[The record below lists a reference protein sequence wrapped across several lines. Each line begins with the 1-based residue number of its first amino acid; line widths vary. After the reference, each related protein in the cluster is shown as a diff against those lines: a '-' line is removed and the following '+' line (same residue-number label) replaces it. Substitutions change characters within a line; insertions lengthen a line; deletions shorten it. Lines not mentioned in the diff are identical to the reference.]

1 MSESILKCLM
11 QLFAIIAATKEEE
24 EQQESTLSI
33 VETFLQHELR
43 PELVP
48 EYITLYQSHC
58 DELRNRQN
66 ANGKRRKVLSA
77 SSTKVMLICEAINK
91 ELMQNQKA
99 VLLIRMLEFIKIDNP
114 NGVSQVQMDFVET
127 ISLYFNFPAEE
138 FKSLMEFMFLSG
150 NTEPD
155 SDRILLVDSDYGFH
169 HDKIKHIYS
178 ENLEGQI
185 LFFLIPSVNMHLFV
199 FQGEEEMSMNGQIL
213 NPDRVHVISPGASLR
228 GPRVK
233 KALYY
238 SDIVSAFNFDKTKSR
253 IVFEVDK
260 LEYKFSNG
268 AVGLHDM
275 SFMEKSGKLV
285 GIMGAS
291 GAGKTTLLS
300 ILNGNQ
306 TPSSGHIWINGV
318 DLHHNEG
325 ELDGLIGYV
334 SQDDLLIEELTVFQ
348 NLYYSAKQCFANYTR
363 IQLYRTV
370 LKMLKSLGL
379 YEIRNMVVG
388 NPLNKRISGGQR
400 KRLNIA
406 LELIREPSILFLDE
420 PTSGLSSRDSENIL
434 DLLKDLT
441 IKGKLVFVVIHQPS
455 SEIFKMFDSLI
466 ILDTGG
472 YLIYKGDP
480 VDSITYFKSKIRQAN
495 WNDSECPRCGNVNSE
510 QIFNIV
516 ESRMIDEYGN
526 VTQQRKITPKEWN
539 DYFVRENTREKRR
552 SVLVRHLPKVGFSI
566 PDVWGQFMIFMKR
579 DVLSKF
585 SNMQYVLINLL
596 ETPLIALVL
605 TFIIKYRSVSKHAMG
620 EYTLLNNSNIPVYLF
635 MSVII
640 GLFVG
645 LTVSAQEIIKD
656 RTIRKREQ
664 FLNLS
669 KGAYLFSKA
678 TILFFMSAFQAAVY
692 VLIGNSILEIHDEYF
707 KYWLMLFAVW
717 VNANI
722 MGLVISDA
730 FKTTVTIYILIP
742 FLIIPQIMLTGV
754 LVSFDKLNPSIS
766 SPGEVP
772 WYGDIFVARW
782 AYEGLAV
789 EQYMNNAY
797 EKPIYECDKQMQ
809 NALMKRDFWLTLLDN
824 KVNFYERNIN
834 DSSKLPTIDSD
845 LLTIKNEICQEMVD
859 NADIR
864 PDFDVELISRENMTP
879 ELISKIKDYFSR
891 LRAYYIQQFKT
902 ANVSKDNYI
911 SSQQET
917 PEAKDAYL
925 ELKYSYHNESLAD
938 FVTNNRETERV
949 VEYDN
954 RIYQKANP
962 IFLDPHHKLLRA
974 HFYAPRKRF
983 VNWYIETFWLN
994 LAVIWLITV
1003 FLFVALYFS
1012 LAKKALDKIGSLYE
1026 EYQRD
1031 REAKIVKD
1039 GTEVQKAVAVK
1050 PEEMAVE
1057 EANESLQNQQP
1068 QKTKKK
1074 FKLPKLKSLQN
1085 WSIWR

>member
-1 MSESILKCLM
+1 M
-11 QLFAIIAATKEEE
+11 QLFAIIAASKEEDE
-24 EQQESTLSI
+24 EQESTLAI
-33 VETFLQHELR
+33 VETFLAHELR
-43 PELVP
+43 PELVS
-48 EYITLYQSHC
+48 EYMELYKQLC
-58 DELRNRQN
+58 DQLKSKSS
-66 ANGKRRKVLSA
+66 ANGKKRKVLSA
-77 SSTKVMLICEAINK
+77 SSTKVLVICDAINK
-91 ELMQNQKA
+91 ELVQSQK
-99 VLLIRMLEFIKIDNP
+99 VFLLIRMLEFIKSDNP
-114 NGVSQVQMDFVET
+114 HGVSQVQMDFVET
-127 ISLYFNFPAEE
+127 ISLNFNFPADE
-138 FKSLMEFMFLSG
+138 FKSLMEFMFLSE
-150 NTEPD
+150 TIVPD
-155 SDRILLVDSDYGFH
+155 SDRILLVDNDYGFH

-178 ENLEGQI
+178 ENLKGQI
-185 LFFLIPSVNMHLFV
+185 LFFQIPSVNMHLFM
-199 FQGEEEMSMNGQIL
+199 FQGEEEISMNGQML
-213 NPDRVHVISPGASLR
+213 NPDCVHVISPGANIR
-228 GPRVK
+228 GPRIK
-233 KALYY
+233 KAIYY
-238 SDIVSAFNFDKTKSR
+238 SDIISTFNFDKTKSR

-260 LEYKFSNG
+260 LEYKFPNG
-268 AVGLHDM
+268 ATGLHSM

-300 ILNGNQ
+300 VLNGNQ
-306 TPSSGHIWINGV
+306 KPSSGHVWINGI

-348 NLYYSAKQCFANYTR
+348 NLYYSAKQCFSNYTR
-363 IQLYRTV
+363 FQLYRTV
-370 LKMLKSLGL
+370 LKLLKSLGL

-434 DLLKDLT
+434 DLLKELT

-480 VDSITYFKSKIRQAN
+480 VESITYFKSKIRQAN

-526 VTQQRKITPKEWN
+526 VTQQRKITPQEWN
-539 DYFVRENTREKRR
+539 EYFLKEASRDKKH

-566 PDVWGQFMIFMKR
+566 PDAWGQFTIFMKR

-596 ETPLIALVL
+596 ETPLIALIL
-605 TFIIKYRSVSKHAMG
+605 TFIIKYRSVSRDSMG

-669 KGAYLFSKA
+669 RGSYLFSKVC
-678 TILFFMSAFQAAVY
+678 ILLFMSAFQAAVY
-692 VLIGNSILEIHDEYF
+692 VLIGNTILEIHDQYM

-722 MGLVISDA
+722 MGLNISDA

-754 LVSFDKLNPSIS
+754 LVSFDKLNPTIS

-772 WYGDIFVARW
+772 WYGDVFVARW

-789 EQYMNNAY
+789 EQFVNNAY
-797 EKPIYECDKQMQ
+797 ERPIYEYEKRMQ
-809 NALMKRDFWLTLLDN
+809 NALMKRDFWLTMLDN
-824 KVNFYERNIN
+824 KINSYERNI
-834 DSSKLPTIDSD
+834 DDTLKFDAIDSD
-845 LLTIKNEICQEMVD
+845 FLTIRNEIRQEMEENPGIQPSFNVD
-859 NADIR
+859 
-864 PDFDVELISRENMTP
+864 DVTRTAITP
-879 ELISKIKDYFSR
+879 EILAKVKEYFAM
-891 LRAYYIQQFKT
+891 LRSYYIQEFKA
-902 ANVSKDNYI
+902 ANNAKDQYI
-911 SSQQET
+911 QSRQET
-917 PEAKDAYL
+917 PQARDAYL
-925 ELKYSYHNESLAD
+925 QLKYDYHNECLAD

-962 IFLDPHHKLLRA
+962 IYMDPHHKMLRA

-983 VNWYIETFWLN
+983 VNWYVETYWLN
-994 LAVIWLITV
+994 LAVIWGLSV
-1003 FLFVALYFS
+1003 VLFIMLYFS
-1012 LAKKALDKIGSLYE
+1012 LMQKGLDKIGTIHD
-1026 EYQRD
+1026 EYQRR
-1031 REAKIVKD
+1031 REAKIVKS
-1039 GTEVQKAVAVK
+1039 GTESMVK
-1050 PEEMAVE
+1050 R
-1057 EANESLQNQQP
+1057 
-1068 QKTKKK
+1068 KKSW
-1074 FKLPKLKSLQN
+1074 LNLTT